1 MEIMSTTNKEANKG
15 TILIIEDESLFR
27 LVYQDVLAS
36 NGYKVLVAEDGESGW
51 RLVKSEKP
59 SLTLLDLNLPKL
71 HGLEVLRRIRFDE
84 TTKDLPVIILS
95 VWGEQEDIRKGLDIG
110 ADDYLVKG
118 FYSPREICT
127 KIDTVLAVA
136 DITIS
141 AGSYKLS
148 VKEGRADAAKLQ
160 KDIGLTKLFH
170 CPHCKQEMSLELIP
184 DDTRTDG
191 HWFLSHFVC
200 LNCKR
205 SF

>member
-1 MEIMSTTNKEANKG
+1 MGTTDVKSNKA
-15 TILIIEDESLFR
+15 TILIIEDEPLFR
-27 LVYQDVLAS
+27 HVYQDVLTN

-71 HGLEVLRRIRFDE
+71 HGLEVLRNIRADV
-84 TTKDLPVIILS
+84 TTKDIPVIVLT
-95 VWGEQEDIRKGLDIG
+95 VLGEQEDIRKGLDLG

-118 FYSPREICT
+118 FYSPREILT
-127 KIDTVLAVA
+127 KISTLLAVA
-136 DITIS
+136 DIKKNIS
-141 AGSYKLS
+141 SYKLS

-160 KDIGLTKLFH
+160 QDIGLTKLFH

-184 DDTRTDG
+184 DYTRTDG
-191 HWFLSHFVC
+191 HWFVSHFVC